1 MNPIIESQ
9 LTLRKLIGTMAFIL
23 PVAVLL
29 GGLPGFQESISAYY
43 HTSMR
48 DLFVGVLLG
57 VGFFLITYKGYDG
70 VDTKITT
77 AAGIA
82 GMIIAIF
89 PCNYEPNESLIVS
102 MFRLPS
108 NVTGIIHLIAASA
121 FFLLLAYMSFFQ
133 FTKSSGEMTPAKKK
147 RNRIYRGCGIAIV
160 AGILMTLGPSFLHI
174 GRGFGLI
181 LISETIM
188 LFAFGISWLV
198 KGEAILRDSIL
209 LQ

>member
-9 LTLRKLIGTMAFIL
+9 LTLRKLIGTLAFIL

-29 GGLPGFQESISAYY
+29 GGLPGTQESISAYY

-82 GMIIAIF
+82 GMLIAIF
-89 PCNYEPNESLIVS
+89 PCNYEPN
-102 MFRLPS
+102 
-108 NVTGIIHLIAASA
+108 
-121 FFLLLAYMSFFQ
+121 
-133 FTKSSGEMTPAKKK
+133 
-147 RNRIYRGCGIAIV
+147 
-160 AGILMTLGPSFLHI
+160 
-174 GRGFGLI
+174 
-181 LISETIM
+181 
-188 LFAFGISWLV
+188 
-198 KGEAILRDSIL
+198 
-209 LQ
+209 